1 MSQPQ
6 NSPSSTSRD
15 IKHTV
20 SLIASVIVL
29 FWLGHFFLSSFET
42 SPTPAPV
49 QPDSLKPTP
58 EQSGP
63 LAPIVDRWVPKPEP
77 PRSEAWLIS
86 INNMKAELDSIASTS
101 DSKRVES
108 IRRRLQLMTE
118 HCNEYPR
125 RYPCVGGLQ

>member
-20 SLIASVIVL
+20 SLIASVFVL

-49 QPDSLKPTP
+49 HPDLPKPTP
-58 EQSGP
+58 IMDGP
-63 LAPIVDRWVPKPEP
+63 LAPLVDKLTPKQEP

-86 INNMKAELDSIASTS
+86 INSMQAELDSIASTS
-101 DSKRVES
+101 DSK
-108 IRRRLQLMTE
+108 
-118 HCNEYPR
+118 
-125 RYPCVGGLQ
+125 